1 MKEKYIKTKLG
12 ATVFLALV
20 ILFVTILWGK
30 NIQLARSNYEVK
42 ALFPDVTG
50 LEKGARVLVNGI
62 PKGKVSDY
70 YIAAGGVIVELNL
83 EKDILLYDDA
93 FAYLES
99 PDLMGEKVVAI
110 NPGKSGIEFN
120 FEKSLPGIAGVTFS
134 QLFSSVD
141 EIKDKLIVSLD
152 HLNNTA
158 ISISAFVDKVDVSG
172 DLNKI
177 LANLAQT
184 SAELNGL
191 VAENSGKMSA
201 ITDNLIRVSSAS
213 ADFIDTHKSALDTII
228 YDLSDFSAELHKI
241 TLVTDQLSEIL
252 TTEESTAG
260 RLLHD
265 DDLYLELKR
274 LTQNIDSLVTEIRTK
289 GIDTHLKLF

>member
-12 ATVFLALV
+12 ATVFLALI

-30 NIQLARSNYEVK
+30 NIQFARSNYEVK
-42 ALFPDVTG
+42 AFFPDVTG

-62 PKGKVSDY
+62 PKGKVNDY
-70 YIAAGGVIVELNL
+70 YIAGGGVIVELNI

-99 PDLMGEKVVAI
+99 PDLMGEKVVAV
-110 NPGKSGIEFN
+110 NPGESGAEFS
-120 FEKSLPGIAGVTFS
+120 FDKSLPGMAGVTFS
-134 QLFSSVD
+134 QMFSSVD
-141 EIKDKLIVSLD
+141 EIKNELIVSLD
-152 HLNNTA
+152 HLNKTA
-158 ISISAFVDKVDVSG
+158 ISISSFVERVDIND

-177 LANLAQT
+177 LANLSQT
-184 SAELNGL
+184 SARLNEL
-191 VAENSGKMSA
+191 VTENSGKIGA
-201 ITDNLIRVSSAS
+201 ITDNLVSVSGSA
-213 ADFIDTHKSALDTII
+213 AGFVDTHKSALDSII
-228 YDLSDFSAELHKI
+228 YDLSDFTSELHKI
-241 TLVTDQLSEIL
+241 TLVTDQLTEIL

-274 LTQNIDSLVTEIRTK
+274 LTQNIDSLVTQIRND
-289 GIDTHLKLF
+289 GIDTHVKLF